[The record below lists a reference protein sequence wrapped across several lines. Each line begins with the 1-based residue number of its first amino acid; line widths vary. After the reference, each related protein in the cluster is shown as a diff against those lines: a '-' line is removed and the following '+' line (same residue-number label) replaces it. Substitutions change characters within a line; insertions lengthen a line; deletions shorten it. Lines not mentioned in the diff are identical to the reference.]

1 VLMKYAAYQNMA
13 AKERAMMGG
22 GLADAGGDM
31 MMEGSKSKK
40 KNKDDAP
47 DMMMENASIS
57 YGGMV
62 LRRAAEL
69 EQPARPGHFLTDFGQ
84 SPRNLID
91 GSSKVGSVPQV
102 LMMMNGKAQEM
113 LTSNDSLIFRTMEK
127 VKSPGEKVESL
138 FMSVMSRRPTLA
150 EKDIAQRALATGD
163 DGYANMIWA
172 LINTREFIFIQ

>member
-1 VLMKYAAYQNMA
+1 MKYAAYQKMGE
-13 AKERAMMGG
+13 KERAMMGG

-31 MMEGSKSKK
+31 MMEDNKSKGK
-40 KNKDDAP
+40 GKDKSA
-47 DMMMENASIS
+47 DMMMEGASVS

-69 EQPARPGHFLTDFGQ
+69 EQPARAGHFLTDFGQ

-102 LMMMNGKAQEM
+102 LMMMNGSAQEM
-113 LTSNDSLIFRTMEK
+113 LTNPDSLIFRNMEK
-127 VKSPGEKVESL
+127 VNSPSEKVEAL
-138 FMSVMSRRPTLA
+138 FMSIMSRRPTLA
-150 EKDIAQRALATGD
+150 EKSIAERALSGGD

-172 LINTREFIFIQ
+172 LINTREFIFVQ

>member
-1 VLMKYAAYQNMA
+1 
-13 AKERAMMGG
+13 
-22 GLADAGGDM
+22 
-31 MMEGSKSKK
+31 
-40 KNKDDAP
+40 
-47 DMMMENASIS
+47 
-57 YGGMV
+57 MV